1 MWTLFLTLIRASL
14 IDNCLDFKNGSQLL
28 RSVEFSL
35 LGYGY
40 WRLVIFSPGVCT
52 FKKSYLRI
60 MKSFYFISMWNG
72 ESYTRT
78 LISFSAGQRSL
89 PKTNLTYEW
98 VTLIYSVLGINIDH
112 STTQLLYKLA
122 FSSFWQNETSRIVLH
137 YFLHVTLLYIYY
149 LREWWNLW
157 KKGMYYYSKHQ
168 KTLHNHE

>member
-1 MWTLFLTLIRASL
+1 MWTLFLTSIRPSL
-14 IDNCLDFKNGSQLL
+14 NDNCLDFKNESQLL

-40 WRLVIFSPGVCT
+40 WRLVIFFPWG
-52 FKKSYLRI
+52 L
-60 MKSFYFISMWNG
+60 YFQKVLLTGNEEFLLHINVKW

-78 LISFSAGQRSL
+78 LFSFSAGECSV

-112 STTQLLYKLA
+112 STTQLLYKLV
-122 FSSFWQNETSRIVLH
+122 FPSFWQNETSRIALH
-137 YFLHVTLLYIYY
+137 YFLHVTLHYIYY

-157 KKGMYYYSKHQ
+157 KKGMYYYSKH
-168 KTLHNHE
+168 